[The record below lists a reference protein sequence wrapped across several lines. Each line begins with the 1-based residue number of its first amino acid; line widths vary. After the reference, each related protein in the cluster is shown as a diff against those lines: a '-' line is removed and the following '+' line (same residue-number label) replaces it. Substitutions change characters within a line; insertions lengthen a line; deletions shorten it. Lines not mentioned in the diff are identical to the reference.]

1 MSDDILSKSNLGEF
15 GEDID
20 QQLYERCEQFCQ
32 KLRRTNQQLYKQ
44 FSNIVSQNSRIAKE
58 QLGQMLS
65 EEPELLKEVNTL
77 LEDDV
82 KFKTQKEKLTEF
94 VNNESNQSKAM
105 ETILKQIQNGQL
117 DGHQNKDHILDL
129 FSNDPQLQ
137 QQFLQSFKKKHE
149 QNPPKKKIEENR
161 NYFQRLLDKSGIA
174 IIDMNELLFWDK
186 FRLRVIQQ
194 FPNDYQQFMNEF
206 LKIIH
211 LYSECIITQMEV
223 MELINQQSWLER
235 EYIDDIRSMLTT
247 RVIARRIQT
256 PLFKPLKDTDFA
268 QVDRV
273 TRSYVRMPIGY
284 AKANNN
290 PEILNHSWVSVPF
303 GSEDQSFLIM
313 RKNTFEE
320 QLFKSEDERFEFDVN
335 IQQIK
340 RTINLLQEIIDGN
353 KDEQVLVNKV
363 IDMRILQQL
372 YRNQTQDQNE
382 IIQLFQTKPVESAK
396 ILIKRVKQKLNE
408 LVSARN
414 TKAKQVW
421 ETVSTINFHRSLDH
435 RSFYFKKNDKLVING
450 QRFVREI
457 EEYAKNVLIKYL
469 GTKDHVF
476 IKRKADNIQFTFDD
490 TFLNSLAQMTNIKP
504 FLPKQMPLAAPTK
517 ENVRFCPLI
526 SLWMGNE
533 QILQECG
540 QFIIHY
546 LQIMGGNNSLD
557 KRNGTFLMIKLI
569 NHFFQ
574 VPMKPMQISE
584 LILNDTKLK
593 TEIADLE
600 IYDIHY
606 NPEETTFSIPEIENE
621 PPGHFLNL
629 QPRVKSTTYV
639 TQNLY
644 ILLRFLH
651 TIYQRLEMAYIIS
664 KQNNLG
670 KDKRYNVFKSAL
682 FLSLKA
688 KDFKYEDHLR
698 SLFGKHGFIFST
710 LEKVL
715 HDAAKQ
721 LAICASD
728 PVTTN
733 YFDKPVQFNGD
744 IDKYFQVV
752 SGIVNGEGIKVSDLE
767 AEVYYQFQ
775 TLKEEEM
782 LLRLHE
788 TLQNCKPEKKPIYR
802 IACWHKACFISM
814 LPGYGGH
821 MQEKCTS
828 WKQPFLMRNMMR
840 GQRRMM
846 IRNSIEWMVD
856 ELCHFK
862 PIINNGEDYLKCV

>member
-1 MSDDILSKSNLGEF
+1 MSEDILSKSNMGEF

-20 QQLYERCEQFCQ
+20 QQLYEKCEQFCQ

-44 FSNIVSQNSRIAKE
+44 FSNIVNQNSKAAKE

-65 EEPELLKEVNTL
+65 EEPEILKEVNTL
-77 LEDDV
+77 LEEDV

-94 VNNESNQSKAM
+94 ITNESNKPKAL
-105 ETILKQIQNGQL
+105 ETILKQIQNGHL

-129 FSNDPQLQ
+129 FSNEPQLQ
-137 QQFLQSFKKKHE
+137 QQFLQSFKKKHD
-149 QNPPKKKIEENR
+149 QIQPKKKVEENR
-161 NYFQRLLDKSGIA
+161 NYFQKLLDKNGVV
-174 IIDMNELLFWDK
+174 DMNELLFWDK
-186 FRLRVIQQ
+186 FRMRVIQQ
-194 FPNDYQQFMNEF
+194 FPNDFQQFMNEF
-206 LKIIH
+206 MKIIH

-223 MELINQQSWLER
+223 MELINQQEWLET
-235 EYIDDIRSMLTT
+235 EYIDEIRSMLST

-290 PEILNHSWVSVPF
+290 QEILNHSWVSVPF

-353 KDEQVLVNKV
+353 KEDPILIAKV

-382 IIQLFQTKPVESAK
+382 VLQIFQSKPTESAK

-408 LVSARN
+408 LIQARN
-414 TKAKQVW
+414 NKAKQVW
-421 ETVSTINFHRSLDH
+421 ENVSLNNFHRSLDH

-450 QRFVREI
+450 QRFAREI
-457 EEYAKNVLIKYL
+457 EEYAKNVLIKHL
-469 GTKDHVF
+469 GSKEHVF
-476 IKRKADNIQFTFDD
+476 IKRKQDQIQYTFENS
-490 TFLNSLAQMTNIKP
+490 FLNSLAQMTNIRP
-504 FLPKQMPLAAPTK
+504 TLPKQMPLISSTK
-517 ENVRFCPLI
+517 DNIRFSPLI

-540 QFIIHY
+540 QFVIHY

-557 KRNGTFLMIKLI
+557 KRNGTILMIKLI

-574 VPMKPMQISE
+574 VPMKPMQISQLT
-584 LILNDTKLK
+584 LIDTKLK
-593 TEIADLE
+593 NEIQELE

-606 NPEETTFSIPEIENE
+606 NPEDASISIPAIENE
-621 PPGHFLNL
+621 SPGLFLNL
-629 QPRVKSTTYV
+629 QPKVKLTTYV

-651 TIYQRLEMAYIIS
+651 TIYQRLEMAYVIS
-664 KQNNLG
+664 QQNKLG
-670 KDKRYNVFKSAL
+670 QDKRYNLFKSAL

-710 LEKVL
+710 LEKVF

-721 LAICASD
+721 LAVCASD
-728 PVTTN
+728 VVTMS
-733 YFDKPVQFNGD
+733 YFEKSVSVEGD
-744 IDKYFQVV
+744 LDKYFQVV
-752 SGIVNGEGIKVSDLE
+752 SSIVNGEGIKVSDLE
-767 AEVYYQFQ
+767 ASVFCKFQ
-775 TLKEEEM
+775 ELPEEEQ
-782 LLRLHE
+782 LLKLH
-788 TLQNCKPEKKPIYR
+788 QAFSRHKPEKKPIYR
-802 IACWHKACFISM
+802 IACWHKACFISI
-814 LPGYGGH
+814 LPAYGGCN
-821 MQEKCTS
+821 QDICKSC
-828 WKQPFLMRNMMR
+828 KQPFLMRNMKR
-840 GQRRMM
+840 GERRMM
-846 IRNSIEWMVD
+846 IINSIEWIVD
-856 ELCHFK
+856 EFSHFK
-862 PIINNGEDYLKCV
+862 PIINQGEDYLKCV

>member
-1 MSDDILSKSNLGEF
+1 MGDDILSKSNMMEF

-20 QQLYERCEQFCQ
+20 QQLYDRCEQFCQ

-44 FSNIVSQNSRIAKE
+44 FSNIVSQNSRTGKE
-58 QLGQMLS
+58 QLEQMLS
-65 EEPELLKEVNTL
+65 EEPELLKEVNNL

-82 KFKTQKEKLTEF
+82 KFKTQKEKLSEF
-94 VNNESNQSKAM
+94 VNNEVNQSKAM
-105 ETILKQIQNGQL
+105 ESILKQIQNGYL

-137 QQFLQSFKKKHE
+137 QQFLQSLKKKHE
-149 QNPPKKKIEENR
+149 LNAPKKKIEENR
-161 NYFQRLLDKSGIA
+161 NYFQKLLDKSGIA
-174 IIDMNELLFWDK
+174 FIDMNELLFWDR
-186 FRLRVIQQ
+186 FRMRVIQQ

-206 LKIIH
+206 LKVIH

-223 MELINQQSWLER
+223 MELINQQNWLER
-235 EYIDDIRSMLTT
+235 DYIDDIRSMLTT

-256 PLFKPLKDTDFA
+256 QLFKPLKDTDFA

-284 AKANNN
+284 AQANNN
-290 PEILNHSWVSVPF
+290 SEILNHLWVSVPF

-320 QLFKSEDERFEFDVN
+320 QLFKSEDERFEYDVY
-335 IQQIK
+335 IQQTK
-340 RTINLLQEIIDGN
+340 RTINLLQEIIDGT
-353 KDEQVLVNKV
+353 KDEQALVKKV

-382 IIQLFQTKPVESAK
+382 ILQLFSNKPIESAK
-396 ILIKRVKQKLNE
+396 ILIKRVKSKLNE
-408 LVSARN
+408 LVQARN
-414 TKAKQVW
+414 TKAKQIW
-421 ETVSTINFHRSLDH
+421 ETVSIMNFHKSLDH

-457 EEYAKNVLIKYL
+457 EEYAKNVLIKFL

-476 IKRKADNIQFTFDD
+476 VKRKTDTIQFTFDD
-490 TFLNSLAQMTNIKP
+490 HFLNSLAQMTNIKP
-504 FLPKQMPLAAPTK
+504 FLPKIMPLATPTK
-517 ENVRFCPLI
+517 ENIRFCPLI

-546 LQIMGGNNSLD
+546 FQIMGGNNLLD
-557 KRNGTFLMIKLI
+557 KRNGTSFMIKII

-584 LILNDTKLK
+584 LTLNDTKLRN
-593 TEIADLE
+593 EIANLE

-606 NPEETTFSIPEIENE
+606 NPEETTVQIPEIENE
-621 PPGHFLNL
+621 PPGAFLNL
-629 QPRVKSTTYV
+629 KPRVKQTTYV

-651 TIYQRLEMAYIIS
+651 TIYQRLEMGYIIS

-670 KDKRYNVFKSAL
+670 KDKRYNLFKSAL

-721 LAICASD
+721 LAICVSD
-728 PVTTN
+728 GVTIG
-733 YFDKPVQFNGD
+733 YFEKAIEQSGD

-752 SGIVNGEGIKVSDLE
+752 SGIVNGDGIKICDLE
-767 AEVYYQFQ
+767 GEVYYQFEIM
-775 TLKEEEM
+775 KEEEM
-782 LLRLHE
+782 LLRLHD
-788 TLQNCKPEKKPIYR
+788 TLQKYKAEKKPLYR
-802 IACWHKACFISM
+802 IACWHKACFISI
-814 LPGYGGH
+814 LPGYGGYS
-821 MQEKCTS
+821 QEKCTY

-840 GQRRMM
+840 GERRMM
-846 IRNSIEWMVD
+846 VRNSIEWMVN
-856 ELCHFK
+856 EECHFK
-862 PIINNGEDYLKCV
+862 PIINRGEDYLKCV